1 MSEQKEPT
9 SAIQAIL
16 DNEIQIGNSKYTI
29 YPLTIQ
35 RYALLALIESPLLT
49 GGNLELLD
57 LFPTLYI
64 MTHDVKDLSKYT
76 TKNKQALIEDAA
88 AESEN
93 WSITDAQQIV
103 DALIKTVSFTLKIAA
118 ADGQGDNKKKEE
130 AQTE

>member
-1 MSEQKEPT
+1 MSEQKEPK
-9 SAIQAIL
+9 SSIQAIL
-16 DNEIQIGNSKYTI
+16 DNEIQIGNNKYTI

-64 MTHDVKDLSKYT
+64 MTHDVKTLSKYT
-76 TKNKQALIEDAA
+76 TKNKQELIEDAA
-88 AESEN
+88 NESEN
-93 WSITDAQQIV
+93 WSITDAQAIV
-103 DALIKTVSFTLKIAA
+103 DSLIKTLNFTLKITAS
-118 ADGQGDNKKKEE
+118 DTGDKKKEE

>member
-1 MSEQKEPT
+1 MSEQKEPK

-16 DNEIQIGNSKYTI
+16 DNEIQIGNNKYTI

-64 MTHDVKDLSKYT
+64 MTHDVKTLSKYT

-88 AESEN
+88 SESEN
-93 WSITDAQQIV
+93 WSITDAQAII
-103 DALIKTVSFTLKIAA
+103 DSLIKTLSFTLKIAA
-118 ADGQGDNKKKEE
+118 SDTGDKKKEE

>member
-1 MSEQKEPT
+1 MSEQKEPK
-9 SAIQAIL
+9 SSIQAIL
-16 DNEIQIGNSKYTI
+16 DNEIQIGNNKYTI

-64 MTHDVKDLSKYT
+64 MTHDVKTLSKYT
-76 TKNKQALIEDAA
+76 TKNKQELIEDAA
-88 AESEN
+88 NESEN
-93 WSITDAQQIV
+93 WSITDAQAIV
-103 DALIKTVSFTLKIAA
+103 DSLIKTLNFTLKIAA
-118 ADGQGDNKKKEE
+118 SDTGDKKKEE